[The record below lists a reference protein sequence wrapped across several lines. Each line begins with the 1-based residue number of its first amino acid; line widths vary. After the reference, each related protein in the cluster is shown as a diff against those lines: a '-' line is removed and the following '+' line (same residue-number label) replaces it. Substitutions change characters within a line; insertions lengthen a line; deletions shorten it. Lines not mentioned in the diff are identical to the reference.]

1 MKIPSI
7 LPLFYFYVL
16 ASAIGPP
23 SGLYVIVPEAF
34 DHQGYVGRN
43 KAEDRSLNPKQVLLL
58 NDAPEPASNKK

>member
-1 MKIPSI
+1 MKITSI

-23 SGLYVIVPEAF
+23 SGLYFIVPEAF
-34 DHQGYVGRN
+34 DHQGYVGRS

-58 NDAPEPASNKK
+58 NDAPEPVSNKK